1 MRFEEALADLD
12 ARQPERIVPDLDRIR
27 ALGDLL
33 DHPERAYPTV
43 HIAGTNGKTTTTRLI
58 GRILCAHGLAA
69 GVYISPHLHSVT
81 ERLALCDDPISD
93 EEFAEAYE
101 HLRPY
106 LEEVDRGGQRVTYF
120 ETLTALA
127 FLWFADKPVEVG
139 VFEVGMGGRWDATNV
154 VRSEVAVIC
163 SIDLDHPELGSTI
176 EEVAREKA
184 AIIKEGST
192 VVLQDPGPA
201 ELAAVEARSKEHDAP
216 LIILGREFHI
226 RPRIV
231 AVGGQQ
237 ISVATPQGEYRDL
250 FLPLHGA
257 HQAANAAT
265 AIAACEV
272 FMDRALSEEALREA
286 LSGATA
292 PGRLEVV
299 SRHPPVV
306 LDGAHNAEAARTLA
320 MAMGEAFVWKRMHV
334 VLGILSDKD
343 VDGIVEAFAPRSDI
357 VYCCANSSPRSLS
370 SEAMAEACRRAGIEA
385 QPYPS
390 VEEALDA
397 ALGAA
402 DDEDLI
408 LVTGSLYTVADA
420 RWRYVQSPGD
430 NRGRARDVGDRETGR
445 GTPRTDR

>member
-27 ALGDLL
+27 ALTGLL

-43 HIAGTNGKTTTTRLI
+43 HVAGTNGKTTTTRLI
-58 GRILCAHGLAA
+58 GRILCAHGLSA

-81 ERLALCDDPISD
+81 ERLALCDDPIPD

-101 HLRPY
+101 HLGPY
-106 LEEVDRGGQRVTYF
+106 LEEVDRQGERVTYF

-127 FLWFADKPVEVG
+127 FLWFADKPVDVG

-192 VVLQDPGPA
+192 VVVQDAGPA
-201 ELAAVEARSKEHDAP
+201 ELAAVEAQAKEMDAP
-216 LIILGREFHI
+216 VLVLGGEFHV
-226 RPRIV
+226 RPRTV

-237 ISVATPQGEYRDL
+237 ISVATPQGQYKDL

-257 HQAANAAT
+257 HQAENAAT
-265 AIAACEV
+265 AITACEV
-272 FMDRALSEEALREA
+272 FMDRALSEDAVREA
-286 LSGATA
+286 LAGATS

-299 SRHPPVV
+299 SRNPPVV
-306 LDGAHNAEAARTLA
+306 LDGAHNPEAARALA
-320 MAMGEAFVWKRMHV
+320 MALGEAFVWQRLHV
-334 VLGILSDKD
+334 VLGILSTKD
-343 VDGIVEAFAPRSDI
+343 VDGIVQALGPRAD
-357 VYCCANSSPRSLS
+357 VAYACANSNPRSLPP
-370 SEAMAEACRRAGIEA
+370 EGVAEACRRAGIDA
-385 QPYPS
+385 SPYPT
-390 VEEALDA
+390 VDAALDA
-397 ALGAA
+397 ALAAA

-420 RWRYVQSPGD
+420 RRRYVESA
-430 NRGRARDVGDRETGR
+430 RG
-445 GTPRTDR
+445 